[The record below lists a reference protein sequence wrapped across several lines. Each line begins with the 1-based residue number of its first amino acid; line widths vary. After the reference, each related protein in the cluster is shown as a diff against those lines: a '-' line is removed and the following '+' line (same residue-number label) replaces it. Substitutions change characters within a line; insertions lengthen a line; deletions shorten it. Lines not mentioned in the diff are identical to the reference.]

1 MLAINARE
9 VQYLR
14 NQSDASANTPLPIHF
29 PVVERERKK
38 SWITGIAAFER

>member
-29 PVVERERKK
+29 SVVEREKEKLDSRD
-38 SWITGIAAFER
+38 SSV